1 MTDTLL
7 APESSIGCFYKSS
20 VEIVVLDKVNTLAVP
35 VSSLLDTVDWAS
47 GPLGPKSEWPACLHA
62 AIGIMLPSQAQIV
75 MFWGP
80 EFVAFY
86 NDAYAPTIG
95 NKHPHAFGRPAREYW
110 NELWD
115 DLEPLLKRV
124 LAKGE
129 TVAAKDRPF
138 YIERHGYPE
147 TVYFDISYSPV
158 ADQDGTV
165 RGVFCIVNET
175 TERVKADA
183 ALRESEERLRA
194 IFAQS
199 AAGIALGDLT
209 GKLLSVN
216 DHFCRIVGRP
226 RDELIGI
233 RMQEITFADDLPENQ
248 RLFQH
253 MVQTGESFEIEK
265 RYVRGDGS
273 LVWVANSVSA
283 IRDDGGNMSQAV
295 AISVDI
301 GERRHAQE
309 IEKHL
314 ASMIASSN
322 DAIMGIDLD
331 MKITSWNAA
340 AEKLYGYSQDE
351 VVGRSVL
358 MLVPD
363 GRQEEEPRI
372 LTEVRAGRF
381 VEPYETQRR
390 RKDGRLVEVL
400 LSVSPIR
407 DANGRVIGASKT
419 AHDITARK
427 DAERLK
433 SILVNELHHRVK
445 NVLATVTAIARQT
458 LGRDKANQEEVEAF
472 TSRLASL
479 SRAQDLLVH
488 ADWQHA
494 DLKAV
499 MQQALSP
506 YPVDAFQ
513 IGGPSVPLPPRAVV
527 SLSLA
532 LHELAT
538 NAAKYGALSAPG
550 GQVSISWQFEPLAD
564 NRLRIVWEER
574 GGPEVA
580 PPRRRGFGSTL
591 IERLLSAELKGETKF
606 VYEKSGVI
614 CVIEAEM
621 SKDDGGTA

>member
-1 MTDTLL
+1 
-7 APESSIGCFYKSS
+7 

-115 DLEPLLKRV
+115 DLEPLLQRV

-158 ADQDGTV
+158 ADEDGTV
-165 RGVFCIVNET
+165 RGVSCIVNET

-283 IRDDGGNMSQAV
+283 IRDDGGNMLQAV

-458 LGRDKANQEEVEAF
+458 LGRDKANHEEVEAF

-621 SKDDGGTA
+621 SKDDDGAA

>member
-1 MTDTLL
+1 M
-7 APESSIGCFYKSS
+7 
-20 VEIVVLDKVNTLAVP
+20 EIIVLDKVNTLAVP

-158 ADQDGTV
+158 ADQDGIV

-458 LGRDKANQEEVEAF
+458 LGRDKANHEEVEAF

-621 SKDDGGTA
+621 SKDDDGAA

>member
-1 MTDTLL
+1 M
-7 APESSIGCFYKSS
+7 
-20 VEIVVLDKVNTLAVP
+20 DKVNTLAVP

-62 AIGIMLPSQAQIV
+62 AIGIMLPSHAQIV

-115 DLEPLLKRV
+115 DLEPLLQRV

-458 LGRDKANQEEVEAF
+458 LGRDKANHEEVEAF

-580 PPRRRGFGSTL
+580 RPRRRGFGSTL

-621 SKDDGGTA
+621 SKDDDGAA

>member
-1 MTDTLL
+1 M
-7 APESSIGCFYKSS
+7 
-20 VEIVVLDKVNTLAVP
+20 EIVVLDKVNTLAVP

-115 DLEPLLKRV
+115 DLEPLLQRV

-158 ADQDGTV
+158 ADEDGTV
-165 RGVFCIVNET
+165 RGVSCIVNET

-283 IRDDGGNMSQAV
+283 IRDDGGNMLQAV

-363 GRQEEEPRI
+363 VRQEEEPRI

-381 VEPYETQRR
+381 VEPYETQGR

-458 LGRDKANQEEVEAF
+458 LGRDKANHEEVEAF

-621 SKDDGGTA
+621 SKDDDGAA

>member
-1 MTDTLL
+1 M
-7 APESSIGCFYKSS
+7 
-20 VEIVVLDKVNTLAVP
+20 DKVNTLAVP

-458 LGRDKANQEEVEAF
+458 LGRDKANHEEVEAF

-621 SKDDGGTA
+621 SKDDDGAA

>member
-7 APESSIGCFYKSS
+7 APESSIGWFYKSS

-458 LGRDKANQEEVEAF
+458 LGRDKANHEEVEAF

-621 SKDDGGTA
+621 SKDDGAA

>member
-1 MTDTLL
+1 M
-7 APESSIGCFYKSS
+7 
-20 VEIVVLDKVNTLAVP
+20 EIVALDKVNTLAVP

-124 LAKGE
+124 LGKGE

-158 ADQDGTV
+158 ADQDGIV

-351 VVGRSVL
+351 IVGRSVL

-372 LTEVRAGRF
+372 LTEVKAGRF

-458 LGRDKANQEEVEAF
+458 LGRDKANHEEVEAF

-550 GQVSISWQFEPLAD
+550 GQVSISWQFEPLVD

-621 SKDDGGTA
+621 SKDDDGAA

>member
-1 MTDTLL
+1 
-7 APESSIGCFYKSS
+7 

-458 LGRDKANQEEVEAF
+458 LGRDKANHEEVEAF

-621 SKDDGGTA
+621 SKDDDGAA

>member
-1 MTDTLL
+1 
-7 APESSIGCFYKSS
+7 

-35 VSSLLDTVDWAS
+35 VSSLLDTVDWTS

-115 DLEPLLKRV
+115 DLEPLLQRV

-458 LGRDKANQEEVEAF
+458 LGRDKANHEEVEAF

-580 PPRRRGFGSTL
+580 RPRRRGFGSTL

-621 SKDDGGTA
+621 SKDDDGAA

>member
-1 MTDTLL
+1 
-7 APESSIGCFYKSS
+7 

-458 LGRDKANQEEVEAF
+458 LGRDKANHEEVEAF

-621 SKDDGGTA
+621 SKDDGAA

>member
-458 LGRDKANQEEVEAF
+458 LGRDKANHEEVEAF

-574 GGPEVA
+574 GG
-580 PPRRRGFGSTL
+580 R
-591 IERLLSAELKGETKF
+591 RLLRPGAGVS
-606 VYEKSGVI
+606 VRPSSSGF
-614 CVIEAEM
+614 CPPN
-621 SKDDGGTA
+621 

>member
-1 MTDTLL
+1 M
-7 APESSIGCFYKSS
+7 
-20 VEIVVLDKVNTLAVP
+20 EIVVLDKVNTLAVP

-115 DLEPLLKRV
+115 DLEPLLQRV

-158 ADQDGTV
+158 ADEDGTV
-165 RGVFCIVNET
+165 RGVSCIVNET

-283 IRDDGGNMSQAV
+283 IRDDGGNMLQAV

-363 GRQEEEPRI
+363 VRQEEEPRI

-381 VEPYETQRR
+381 VERYETQRR

-458 LGRDKANQEEVEAF
+458 LGRDKANHEEVEAF

-621 SKDDGGTA
+621 SKDDDGAA

>member
-1 MTDTLL
+1 M
-7 APESSIGCFYKSS
+7 
-20 VEIVVLDKVNTLAVP
+20 EIVVLDKVNTLAVP
-35 VSSLLDTVDWAS
+35 VSSLLDTVDWTS

-115 DLEPLLKRV
+115 DLEPLLQRV

-458 LGRDKANQEEVEAF
+458 LGRDKANHEEVEAF

-621 SKDDGGTA
+621 SKDDDGAA

>member
-1 MTDTLL
+1 M
-7 APESSIGCFYKSS
+7 
-20 VEIVVLDKVNTLAVP
+20 EIVVLDKVNTLAVP

-115 DLEPLLKRV
+115 DLEPLLQRV

-158 ADQDGTV
+158 ADEDGTV
-165 RGVFCIVNET
+165 RGVSCIVNET

-283 IRDDGGNMSQAV
+283 IRDDGGNMLQAV

-458 LGRDKANQEEVEAF
+458 LGRDKANHEEVEAF

-621 SKDDGGTA
+621 SKDDDGAA

>member
-1 MTDTLL
+1 M
-7 APESSIGCFYKSS
+7 
-20 VEIVVLDKVNTLAVP
+20 EIVVLDKVNTLAVP
-35 VSSLLDTVDWAS
+35 VSSLLDTVDWTS

-115 DLEPLLKRV
+115 DLEPLLQRV

-253 MVQTGESFEIEK
+253 MVQTGESFEIEN

-458 LGRDKANQEEVEAF
+458 LGRDKANHEEVEAF

-621 SKDDGGTA
+621 SKDDDGAA

>member
-1 MTDTLL
+1 M
-7 APESSIGCFYKSS
+7 
-20 VEIVVLDKVNTLAVP
+20 EIVVLDKVNTLAVP

-158 ADQDGTV
+158 ANQDGTV

-233 RMQEITFADDLPENQ
+233 SMQEITFADDLPENQ

-458 LGRDKANQEEVEAF
+458 LGRDKANHEEVEAF

-621 SKDDGGTA
+621 SKDDDGAA

>member
-1 MTDTLL
+1 M
-7 APESSIGCFYKSS
+7 
-20 VEIVVLDKVNTLAVP
+20 EIVVLDKVNTLAVP

-115 DLEPLLKRV
+115 DLEPLLQRV

-458 LGRDKANQEEVEAF
+458 LGRDKANHEEVEAF

-606 VYEKSGVI
+606 VYEKGGVI

-621 SKDDGGTA
+621 SKDDDGAA

>member
-1 MTDTLL
+1 M
-7 APESSIGCFYKSS
+7 
-20 VEIVVLDKVNTLAVP
+20 EIVVLDKVNTLAVP

-115 DLEPLLKRV
+115 DLEPLLQRV

-458 LGRDKANQEEVEAF
+458 LGRDKANHEEVEAF

-621 SKDDGGTA
+621 SKDDGAA

>member
-1 MTDTLL
+1 M
-7 APESSIGCFYKSS
+7 
-20 VEIVVLDKVNTLAVP
+20 DKVNTLAVP

-115 DLEPLLKRV
+115 DLEPLLQRV

-158 ADQDGTV
+158 ADQDGIV

-458 LGRDKANQEEVEAF
+458 LGRDKANHEEVEAF

-621 SKDDGGTA
+621 SKDDDGAA

>member
-1 MTDTLL
+1 M
-7 APESSIGCFYKSS
+7 
-20 VEIVVLDKVNTLAVP
+20 DKVNTLAVP

-115 DLEPLLKRV
+115 DLEPLLQRV

-458 LGRDKANQEEVEAF
+458 LGRDKANHEEVEAF

-580 PPRRRGFGSTL
+580 RPRRRGFGSTL

-621 SKDDGGTA
+621 SKDDDGAA

>member
-1 MTDTLL
+1 M
-7 APESSIGCFYKSS
+7 
-20 VEIVVLDKVNTLAVP
+20 EIVVLDKVNTLAVP

-95 NKHPHAFGRPAREYW
+95 NKHPHAFGRPAGEHW

-407 DANGRVIGASKT
+407 DANARVIGASKT

-458 LGRDKANQEEVEAF
+458 LGRDKANHEEVEAF

-606 VYEKSGVI
+606 VYAKSGVI

-621 SKDDGGTA
+621 SKNDDGAA

>member
-1 MTDTLL
+1 M
-7 APESSIGCFYKSS
+7 
-20 VEIVVLDKVNTLAVP
+20 DKVNTLAVP

-115 DLEPLLKRV
+115 DLEPLLQRV

-158 ADQDGTV
+158 ADEDGTV
-165 RGVFCIVNET
+165 RGVSCIVNET

-283 IRDDGGNMSQAV
+283 IRDDGGNMLQAV

-458 LGRDKANQEEVEAF
+458 LGRDKANHEEVEAF

-621 SKDDGGTA
+621 SKDDDGAA